1 MHFCKNFFI
10 RDRLEQSNER
20 LPQNLE
26 NLYRKKKI
34 CSNKNSLLSYKP
46 WNLLNN
52 CSTKVFQNFSH
63 NTRLCFRCWWLF
75 WWCVCVCVC
84 LCVFMCLRIFVSVC
98 KNPYF
103 WFQPMDL
110 YKGKKKEASPMN
122 FMGFV
127 KWWGFWKLILY
138 IIFTSSEY
146 LLSHFHVLEKS
157 DI

>member
-46 WNLLNN
+46 WKLLNN

-84 LCVFMCLRIFVSVC
+84 VCVCLCVCVFLRLCAKIRISDSNQWIYIKERKRRQALWTLWDLWNGEAFG
-98 KNPYF
+98 N
-103 WFQPMDL
+103 WFC
-110 YKGKKKEASPMN
+110 
-122 FMGFV
+122 
-127 KWWGFWKLILY
+127 ILFLLPVNIY
-138 IIFTSSEY
+138 WVTSMS
-146 LLSHFHVLEKS
+146 
-157 DI
+157 